1 MVATRT
7 TYAVR
12 PMQRADIPVVSA
24 IDREAFP
31 TQWPAPPFKR
41 DLDNRL
47 VHYLVAIEQP
57 DPEEA
62 DAVTDELE
70 ATSHTFLS
78 RVLERLG
85 ITRSAGGRSDAAP
98 PPDSIV
104 GYAALWQMVDEAHL
118 TSIAVK
124 ESHRRKGIG
133 ELLLAC
139 ALDLAVQ
146 LRSNVMTLETRVSNS
161 PARALYTKY
170 GFSITGI
177 RRGYYSDDGEDA
189 VIMTTDTL
197 AAEEYRSMLGRLK
210 LTYLERWGAP
220 GTIRLR

>member
-41 DLDNRL
+41 DLDHRL
-47 VHYLVAIEQP
+47 VHNLVAIDQP
-57 DPEEA
+57 DPADDDAEA
-62 DAVTDELE
+62 DGSRG
-70 ATSHTFLS
+70 TSDTLLS
-78 RVLERLG
+78 RVLNRLG
-85 ITRSAGGRSDAAP
+85 ITWAAGGRSDPA

-104 GYAALWQMVDEAHL
+104 GYATLWQMVDEAHL

-161 PARALYTKY
+161 PAQALYAKY

-220 GTIRLR
+220 GTIRLH